1 MNNWCSH
8 KVKQRIYI
16 KEYIDIET
24 GEILEEENF
33 KKNYTLIKTTYEKS
47 YVGGEKIDVSKS
59 TQEYNRLLKWYQR
72 KNKQLGCGDI
82 VTGKQIGRA
91 HV

>member
-1 MNNWCSH
+1 MNNWTSH

-33 KKNYTLIKTTYEKS
+33 KKNYTTIKTTYEKS
-47 YVGGEKIDVSKS
+47 YGKHWAKPLSH
-59 TQEYNRLLKWYQR
+59 RLK
-72 KNKQLGCGDI
+72 
-82 VTGKQIGRA
+82 
-91 HV
+91 